1 LSVPR
6 FFLCIARFTLL
17 LADLP
22 YFRLLELFFR
32 AAMRRTLLLTVTYA
46 DSERAPRC
54 ARSATW
60 AATSVPAGRQTGRKA
75 GRREGEVMRW

>member
-32 AAMRRTLLLTVTYA
+32 AAICRTLLLPVHLA
-46 DSERAPRC
+46 DSGRTPRC
-54 ARSATW
+54 ARS
-60 AATSVPAGRQTGRKA
+60 V
-75 GRREGEVMRW
+75 